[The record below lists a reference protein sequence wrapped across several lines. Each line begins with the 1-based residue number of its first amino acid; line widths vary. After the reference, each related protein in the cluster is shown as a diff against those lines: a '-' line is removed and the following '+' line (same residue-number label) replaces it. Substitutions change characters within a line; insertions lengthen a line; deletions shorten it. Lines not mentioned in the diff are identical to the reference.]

1 MQKAYAESAEAGRP
15 GTAPRYVAIKR
26 YIQRSLKSGEL
37 KPGDRTPS
45 EAELVVRFGVSRMTA
60 NRALRELQAEGTVV
74 RRAGIGSFIAEP
86 TTLGH
91 MIEIRNIADEIRARG
106 HDYRAQVIQNV
117 STKATTRT
125 APLLGVALG
134 TRIFHS
140 IIVHHE
146 ADVPIQLEER
156 HVLASIAPD
165 YGRTD
170 FTLTTPNEY
179 LTKIAPLDKVEHR
192 VRSIMPD
199 LVTRQL
205 LNLRDDEP
213 ALLMI
218 RQTWSRNLL
227 VSHALLTHPGSRF
240 ELSASFAVPGA

>member
-1 MQKAYAESAEAGRP
+1 MQKAIVGSAKAGP
-15 GTAPRYVAIKR
+15 QATAPRYVAIKK
-26 YIQRSLKSGEL
+26 YIQHSLKIGEL

-60 NRALRELQAEGTVV
+60 NRALRELQAEGTVI

-86 TTLGH
+86 ATLGH

-106 HDYRAQVIQNV
+106 HEYRAQVIQNV
-117 STKATTRT
+117 ATKAATRT

-134 TRIFHS
+134 TPIFHS

-146 ADVPIQLEER
+146 AGVPIQLEER

-165 YGRTD
+165 YGKTD

-179 LTKIAPLDKVEHR
+179 LTKIAPLEKVEHR
-192 VRSIMPD
+192 VRAIVPD